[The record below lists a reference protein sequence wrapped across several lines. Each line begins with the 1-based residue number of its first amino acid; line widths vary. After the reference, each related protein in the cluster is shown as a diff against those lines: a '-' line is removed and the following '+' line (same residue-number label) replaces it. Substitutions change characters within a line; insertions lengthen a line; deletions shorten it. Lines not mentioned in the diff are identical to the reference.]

1 MKIVDIIH
9 KKVQKLSF
17 TRQEIDYFVSQVVEH
32 KVPDYLIT
40 SWLMAVYIN
49 DLTRDE
55 AFYLASAM
63 QKYGDKIDLS
73 KFHNKLIIDK
83 HSTGGVGDKVTLII
97 APILAVFGITVAKIS
112 GRGLGFTGGTID
124 KLYSI
129 GVKTDLSIS
138 QMLDQLKKH
147 NVVVASQ
154 TQNITP
160 ADKIL
165 YSLRDVTGTVANY
178 GLIASSIL
186 AKKFSI
192 LGTHVYLDVKYGSG
206 SFCKNYKD
214 AQTLISY
221 LRYIAKKMN
230 RRLTIIV
237 SSMDE
242 PLGNA
247 IGNAIEV
254 KETVDFL
261 SGNVDKY
268 PDVKK
273 LIYNLVAVILCE
285 ANRKISRGEAIRL
298 IDDAI
303 KSKRALNKFY
313 EWIGSQKGNVNLIK
327 NDEYFKPKYHLNIN
341 ATKDGYLNFESIAK
355 IGMISTQL
363 GAGRIKKDDI
373 IDTQAGILL
382 CKKKSDYVK
391 KGEEI
396 AICYSSKPISK
407 EINNTFLKN
416 CLFLKKKPKVEPIIK
431 KIYYDKDK

>member
-9 KKVQKLSF
+9 KKVQKQSF
-17 TRQEIDYFVSQVVEH
+17 TKQEIDFFVSQVVKH
-32 KVPDYLIT
+32 NVPDYLIT

-49 DLTRDE
+49 SLSKDE

-63 QKYGDKIDLS
+63 QTYGDKIDLS

-83 HSTGGVGDKVTLII
+83 HSTGGVGDKVTLIM
-97 APILAVFGITVAKIS
+97 APILAVFGATVAKIS

-124 KLYSI
+124 KLHSI

-138 QMLDQLKKH
+138 QMLEQLKKH
-147 NVVVASQ
+147 NIVVASQ

-165 YSLRDVTGTVANY
+165 YSLRDVTGTVANF

-206 SFCKNYKD
+206 SFCKDFKD
-214 AQTLISY
+214 AQALISY
-221 LRYIAKKMN
+221 LRYIAKKMK

-254 KETVDFL
+254 KEAVDFL
-261 SGNVDKY
+261 SGNVNKY

-285 ANRKISRGEAIRL
+285 ANRKISRGEAIKL
-298 IDDAI
+298 IDNAI
-303 KSKRALNKFY
+303 KSKKALNKFY
-313 EWIGSQKGNVNLIK
+313 EWVKSQKGNVDLVK
-327 NDEYFKPKYHLNIN
+327 KDTYFKPKYHLDIKAN
-341 ATKDGYLNFESIAK
+341 KDGYLDFGSIAK
-355 IGMISTQL
+355 IGMLSTQL

-391 KGEEI
+391 KGEKI
-396 AICYSSKPISK
+396 AICYSNKPISK
-407 EINNTFLKN
+407 EISNSFIKN
-416 CLFLKKKPKVEPIIK
+416 CLFLKKKPEVEPVIK
-431 KIYYDKDK
+431 KIYYDK

>member
-9 KKVQKLSF
+9 KKVQKQSF
-17 TRQEIDYFVSQVVEH
+17 TKEEIDFFVSQVVKH
-32 KVPDYLIT
+32 NVPDYLIT

-49 DLTRDE
+49 NLSKDE
-55 AFYLASAM
+55 AFYLANAM
-63 QKYGDKIDLS
+63 QTYGDKIDLNN
-73 KFHNKLIIDK
+73 KFHNKLIVDK

-97 APILAVFGITVAKIS
+97 APILAVFNITVAKIS

-124 KLYSI
+124 KLNAI
-129 GVKTDLSIS
+129 GVKTNLSIS
-138 QMLDQLKKH
+138 QMFDQLKKH
-147 NVVVASQ
+147 NIVVASQ

-186 AKKFSI
+186 SKKFSI

-206 SFCKNYKD
+206 SFCKSFKD
-214 AQTLISY
+214 AQNLISY
-221 LRYIAKKMN
+221 LRYIAKKMK

-242 PLGNA
+242 PLGKA

-254 KETVDFL
+254 KETIDFL
-261 SGNVDKY
+261 SGNVDQY

-285 ANRKISRGEAIRL
+285 ANKKISRAEAIKL

-303 KSKRALNKFY
+303 KSKKALNKFY
-313 EWIGSQKGNVNLIK
+313 DWIKSQKGDIVSVKKDL
-327 NDEYFKPKYHLNIN
+327 YFKPKYHLDIKAN
-341 ATKDGYLNFESIAK
+341 KEGYLNFESIAK
-355 IGMISTQL
+355 IGILSTQL
-363 GAGRIKKDDI
+363 GAGRLKKDDI
-373 IDTQAGILL
+373 IDSQAGILL
-382 CKKKSDYVK
+382 CKKKVL
-391 KGEEI
+391 
-396 AICYSSKPISK
+396 
-407 EINNTFLKN
+407 N
-416 CLFLKKKPKVEPIIK
+416 
-431 KIYYDKDK
+431 